1 MRIRTILA
9 TAVMALALSGC
20 TKQNLE
26 LIYNNQ
32 EDKIDKFITSL
43 TSKQEDLRVVHNNG
57 SHRVVLTEGEGEELK
72 KGGRVA
78 FYYAGYVFQ
87 SNISASNLFATNSE
101 EVAGAAKWE
110 ITDGAFDVTT
120 IKLGQDKI
128 LDGLQEGLVGVK
140 AGEVC
145 YIIFSGKHGFGKKPL
160 GSIPPNSA
168 LAYQVWVVS
177 ISND

>member
-1 MRIRTILA
+1 MALLA
-9 TAVMALALSGC
+9 TSVIITGC
-20 TKQNLE
+20 VKQNLE
-26 LIYNNQ
+26 LTYNNQ
-32 EDKIDKFITSL
+32 EDKIDKYITSL
-43 TSKQEDLRVVHNNG
+43 TSKDESIRVIHNKG

-72 KGGRVA
+72 EKGTVA
-78 FYYAGYVFQ
+78 FYYAGYTFQ

-101 EVAGAAKWE
+101 EVASSAKW
-110 ITDGAFDVTT
+110 DVTGGNFELLT
-120 IKLGQDKI
+120 LNLEKDKM
-128 LDGLQEGLVGVK
+128 LEGLKNGLCGVK

-145 YIIFSGKHGFGKKPL
+145 YIFFSGKYGFGKKPL

>member
-1 MRIRTILA
+1 
-9 TAVMALALSGC
+9 MALALAGC

-72 KGGRVA
+72 KGGTVA

-87 SNISASNLFATNSE
+87 SGISASNLFATNSE
-101 EVAGAAKWE
+101 EVATASKWE
-110 ITDGAFDVTT
+110 ITEGAYEVTT
-120 IKLGQDKI
+120 LKLGTDKI
-128 LDGLQEGLVGVK
+128 LDGLEEGLVGVK
-140 AGEVC
+140 SGEVC

-160 GSIPPNSA
+160 GTIPPNSA